1 MSTRREEDKWL
12 WLDLSLSLSWL
23 WLDLS
28 LSLSLSVKL
37 VLTTVK
43 HKFNLLKKCVLY
55 YMHADLYETKIKAW
69 LT

>member
-1 MSTRREEDKWL
+1 MVVVGS
-12 WLDLSLSLSWL
+12 LSLSLGCGWI
-23 WLDLS
+23 
-28 LSLSLSVKL
+28 SLSLSVKL

>member
-1 MSTRREEDKWL
+1 MVVVGSL
-12 WLDLSLSLSWL
+12 SLSLSLSWL
-23 WLDLS
+23 WLD
-28 LSLSLSVKL
+28 LSLSVKL

>member
-1 MSTRREEDKWL
+1 MVVVGS
-12 WLDLSLSLSWL
+12 LSLSLL
-23 WLDLS
+23 VVVG
-28 LSLSLSVKL
+28 SLSLSVKL